1 MKTRIFMYLIMG
13 VIMVSCEKPPIQ
25 KDVAVI
31 TTKYGDMV
39 VEFFD
44 ESAPKHAE
52 SFKTHA
58 ANGYYNG
65 TIFHRIIPGF
75 VIQGGDPNTKGD
87 DKAKYG
93 MGGHAAKYFGIGNE
107 GDSTSWNLPSEF
119 NEIPHKHGI
128 LSMAR
133 SMDPNSGGSQ
143 FFICAGDVPHLDG
156 QYTVFGQVIEGN
168 GIIDQIVSLPRDERD
183 NPNERVEMSVRLEKR
198 DKKQ

>member
-1 MKTRIFMYLIMG
+1 MKTRILMYLIMG
-13 VIMVSCEKPPIQ
+13 VVMVSCEKSPTQ
-25 KDVAVI
+25 KEVVVI
-31 TTKYGDMV
+31 TTKFGDMV
-39 VEFFD
+39 VELFD

-58 ANGYYNG
+58 ESGYYNG

-75 VIQGGDPNTKGD
+75 VIQGGDPNTKGN

-93 MGGHAAKYFGIGNE
+93 MGGHAAKYYAIGDEN
-107 GDSTSWNLPSEF
+107 DSTTWNLPAEF

-143 FFICAGDVPHLDG
+143 FFVCAGDVPHLDN
-156 QYTVFGQVIEGN
+156 QYTVFGQVTKGN
-168 GIIDQIVSLPRDERD
+168 DIIDQIVNLPKDGND
-183 NPNERVEMSVRLEKR
+183 NPLERVEMKVRLEKR
-198 DKKQ
+198 GL